1 MYNSFQQK
9 PELNGRRIINLD
21 QNNNTEEEEDMAMM
35 DLPDEM
41 EYSLDQNKQS
51 SNHQQNKND
60 II

>member
-51 SNHQQNKND
+51 LNHQQNKNE

>member
-51 SNHQQNKND
+51 LNYQQNKNE

>member
-1 MYNSFQQK
+1 M
-9 PELNGRRIINLD
+9 D

-41 EYSLDQNKQS
+41 EYSLDQNNNLQS
-51 SNHQQNKND
+51 SNHQQNKNE

>member
-1 MYNSFQQK
+1 M
-9 PELNGRRIINLD
+9 D

-51 SNHQQNKND
+51 SNYQQNKNE